1 MNISRVNSVK
11 FKNFDEAAD
20 SILKMIAGILDINT
34 LFIAKNDQKV
44 NEIIK
49 VVNKDE
55 TLLRAGEKL
64 PFEDTYCKVSVD
76 HGNEP
81 IMISD
86 ITQHEKTKDLGVT
99 QNLGSG
105 SFIGIPIYFGD
116 GKNYGTI
123 CGLDTEPF
131 QLSEE
136 HLELLE
142 TMSSLL
148 SYVLEL
154 DGAQKQIDNLSVP
167 IVPITKGVAVLP
179 IIGSI
184 NVIRVE
190 RIIELTLSRS
200 QELDLDHLVIDLSG
214 IIEVDEL
221 MIGSLLKIV
230 NLLKLLGVHAVLTG
244 IRPETAMQ
252 ANQSSVDFT
261 KFDVETNL
269 ERALTKLG
277 FHLEKK

>member
-1 MNISRVNSVK
+1 MNQINTVT

-34 LFIAKNDQKV
+34 LFIAKNDRQV
-44 NEIIK
+44 NEIVK
-49 VVNKDE
+49 VINKDE
-55 TLLRAGEKL
+55 ELLKTGEQI
-64 PFEDTYCKVSVD
+64 PFKDTYCKVSVD
-76 HGNEP
+76 HGNELLLIP
-81 IMISD
+81 D
-86 ITQHEKTKDLGVT
+86 ITLDEKTKGLSVT

-105 SFIGIPIYFGD
+105 SFVGIPIYFAD

-123 CGLDTEPF
+123 CGLDTKPF
-131 QLSEE
+131 NLSEE
-136 HLELLE
+136 QLELLE

-167 IVPITKGVAVLP
+167 IVPITQGVAVLP

-184 NVIRVE
+184 NEIRVG
-190 RIIELTLSRS
+190 RIIELTLNRS
-200 QELDLDHLVIDLSG
+200 QELELDHLIIDLSG
-214 IIEVDEL
+214 IIEVDDL
-221 MIGSLLKIV
+221 VIGSLLKIV
-230 NLLKLLGVHAVLTG
+230 NLLNLLGVHAVLTG

-252 ANQSSVDFT
+252 ANQSQVDIT

-269 ERALTKLG
+269 ERALMKLG